1 MEKFNSFQRLC
12 GVTAYVFRL
21 IANLKNLITKK
32 ELVLDPE
39 LNINELNFILNVNGS
54 NFHKGS

>member
-21 IANLKNLITKK
+21 IANLKNLITKM

-39 LNINELNFILNVNGS
+39 VTINELNFILNANG
-54 NFHKGS
+54 